1 MSTSARPR
9 MTGIGRVLVIVYAIM
24 ALAATGRS
32 LVQIIERYEEA
43 PLAYTLSALSA
54 LVYILA
60 TLALIFSGSRGW
72 YRVAWIAI
80 VAPFAG
86 NPPTGSL
93 LEFWV
98 YLVSAVLLPPAA
110 VFWALLERSR
120 WSTVIMGVAAL
131 SVAVMVWRMQVIWT
145 IQVA

>member
-1 MSTSARPR
+1 MIAWFTVAQV
-9 MTGIGRVLVIVYAIM
+9 TVAVIVGLLAVVAGLAGRRPGDVTVGGM
-24 ALAATGRS
+24 ALILLL
-32 LVQIIERYEEA
+32 LVGQ
-43 PLAYTLSALSA
+43 
-54 LVYILA
+54 V
-60 TLALIFSGSRGW
+60 
-72 YRVAWIAI
+72 VVAI

-86 NPPTGSL
+86 NPPLGSA

-131 SVAVMVWRMQVIWT
+131 AVAVMLWRMQVIWT
-145 IQVA
+145 TAPL

>member
-1 MSTSARPR
+1 MILWFTYVEVIAAVAAGLVCIVAGLAGRRPSDL
-9 MTGIGRVLVIVYAIM
+9 TVG
-24 ALAATGRS
+24 
-32 LVQIIERYEEA
+32 
-43 PLAYTLSALSA
+43 
-54 LVYILA
+54 
-60 TLALIFSGSRGW
+60 TLAVVELLLLAQI
-72 YRVAWIAI
+72 VIAI
-80 VAPFAG
+80 IAPFAG

-98 YLVSAVLLPPAA
+98 YLVSAALLPPAA

-131 SVAVMVWRMQVIWT
+131 AVAVMVWRMQVIWT